1 MMMSQVLSG
10 LTSFINEPQ
19 KNLTRIE
26 VKKTIISDMAVKFM
40 MHDVVNPLILLEFSS
55 TTLKYIPKKIA
66 LNHIPSIAQLVER
79 RTVVG

>member
-1 MMMSQVLSG
+1 MMLSQVLSG

-66 LNHIPSIAQLVER
+66 LNHIPQLVER